1 LLPRINTRMATFASN
16 ASSFASSASSSFA
29 SSASSLASSAS
40 SFASNTVS
48 VARKHS
54 RISLV
59 AASAAAA
66 GIGAVGV
73 SAVAPWAQASTNAT
87 HAVQVDSSLVAWG
100 NSASHAA
107 SSLKTGGQ
115 GIKLTSLRAA
125 GTGGSTGQT
134 ATAPG
139 AGTGTGT
146 VAAKHAAPVRDAK
159 HVAPARD
166 AKHAAPARDAKH
178 AAPVQEDAKVVNGK
192 AATANKATA
201 RHAHRNFVHKPAVVT
216 PSRPYTI
223 YDSVTPGAIP
233 TGQHAAVY
241 VNGAYAASANQ
252 AAGHGSVLWIDTNGS
267 DPNANVLDVEP
278 GDATPAGAAAW
289 AQQRLSE
296 HPHSVAIVYTML
308 SDWSEVKADV
318 AGLPQWMQPHVH
330 YWIADP
336 TGVPHVVAGASA
348 TQWYWGNSYDLTTA
362 IPGFEG

>member
-16 ASSFASSASSSFA
+16 ASSFASSASS
-29 SSASSLASSAS
+29 L
-40 SFASNTVS
+40 ASNTVS

-87 HAVQVDSSLVAWG
+87 HAVQVDSSLVTWG

-107 SSLKTGGQ
+107 SSLKTGSP
-115 GIKLTSLRAA
+115 GINLMGLRAA

-146 VAAKHAAPVRDAK
+146 GTGA
-159 HVAPARD
+159 
-166 AKHAAPARDAKH
+166 AKHAAPAREAKH

-201 RHAHRNFVHKPAVVT
+201 RHAHRNFVRKPAVVT

-296 HPHSVAIVYTML
+296 HPHSVAIIYTMRA
-308 SDWSEVKADV
+308 DWSEVKADV
-318 AGLPQWMQPHVH
+318 AGLPQWMQSRVH